1 MPRTGLR
8 PTRDLFSVERR
19 FGSIGRLHGVMTS
32 ESLYLVM
39 GAFVVLSAGQYLM
52 RRSVAKASAEQWLQR
67 HGYRAKSLRFAWFSP
82 MTPRGLFRNRDRAID
97 FIAEVGDTQ
106 LGGSG
111 KVRLRV
117 WTNWIGTVGQDV
129 EVDWIQMP
137 ANQTFEEDQPL
148 MLRLAD
154 AQLDILRRVS
164 AGETSFYAPR
174 SSKPDTGE
182 FDELMEHVAA
192 LERRGMLTHAAPV
205 EAASSGRSRYAYVS
219 GLEVTPSGK
228 KWLESQ
234 SGTS

>member
-1 MPRTGLR
+1 MQRSDLR
-8 PTRDLFSVERR
+8 STRDLFSVERPLGR
-19 FGSIGRLHGVMTS
+19 TGRLHEVMTG

-39 GAFVVLSAGQYLM
+39 AAFVVLSVGQFVM
-52 RRSVAKASAEQWLQR
+52 RRSVSKARAEQWLQG
-67 HGYRAKSLRFAWFSP
+67 HGYRAKSLRAAWFSP
-82 MTPRGLFRNRDRAID
+82 MTPRGLFRNRDRAFD

-111 KVRLRV
+111 TVRLRV
-117 WTNWIGTVGQDV
+117 WTNWVGTEGQDV

-137 ANQTFEEDQPL
+137 ANQPFEEDQPL
-148 MLRLAD
+148 MLRLAN

-182 FDELMEHVAA
+182 FDELMEHVGA

-205 EAASSGRSRYAYVS
+205 EAARSGRSKYAYVS
-219 GLEVTPSGK
+219 DLAVTRSGK
-228 KWLESQ
+228 EWLESQ